1 FYAVLLKTAPLCS
14 ITEKERLDAQASFPR
29 EKVFVHQYF
38 CEDFGDKV
46 TYANVNAKVGFLAV
60 YAGASEAAAKTMLD
74 RVKAGGKF
82 PGANIRRMAVVVTYQ
97 IE

>member
-1 FYAVLLKTAPLCS
+1 
-14 ITEKERLDAQASFPR
+14 
-29 EKVFVHQYF
+29 VFVHQYF

-46 TYANVNAKVGFLAV
+46 TYTNVNAKVGFIAA
-60 YAGASEAAAKTMLD
+60 YAGETEALAKTLLD
-74 RVKAGGKF
+74 RVKAAGTF